1 MESDAKSLW
10 GIERANDHVLG
21 QTRKP
26 AVLLLDP
33 QIVPTHEH
41 MFAYRED
48 RTLGAY
54 SANFM

>member
-26 AVLLLDP
+26 AVLFLDL

-41 MFAYRED
+41 MFAYRKD
-48 RTLGAY
+48 
-54 SANFM
+54 AN